1 MQVVHNHFS
10 AAPFFVLSC
19 SYRFNILAFDVLQM
33 RGDFQM
39 PHEELVLIGF
49 ESCIVFDVWRRIS
62 KSLHPSN
69 LYIGHWRRAGLLA

>member
-10 AAPFFVLSC
+10 AAPFFVSSC
-19 SYRFNILAFDVLQM
+19 SYRLNILAFDVLQM

-49 ESCIVFDVWRRIS
+49 ESCIVFDV
-62 KSLHPSN
+62 
-69 LYIGHWRRAGLLA
+69 